1 MPLPTAADLP
11 HRYGYPSPSFLVVD
25 PGKTTGLLHYSRRAG
40 WGMVAT
46 VRGLDHLPLWLRDW
60 VSLETVEFVV
70 CEGFTLAGGKMGRN
84 QAGSDM
90 PSSQGIGM
98 CRLACDWAGIPLYL
112 AHKGCKTA
120 GRKALDA
127 DGLERRKLAKNDHE
141 RDVIDIAGYV
151 LRELKRSR

>member
-1 MPLPTAADLP
+1 MPPLTLAGLARRQSADDA
-11 HRYGYPSPSFLVVD
+11 FIVVD
-25 PGKTTGLLHYSRRAG
+25 PGKNTGLLTYADRHIGA
-40 WGMVAT
+40 VVT
-46 VRGLDHLPLWLRDW
+46 VRGLDALPQALDDW
-60 VSLETVEFVV
+60 IVIGQARFVV
-70 CEGFTLAGGKMGRN
+70 CEGYTLAGGKMGRN

-98 CRLACDWAGIPLYL
+98 CRAVCAWRGVPLYL

-120 GRKALDA
+120 GRAALDA
-127 DGLERRKLAKNDHE
+127 DGLERRELAKNDHE